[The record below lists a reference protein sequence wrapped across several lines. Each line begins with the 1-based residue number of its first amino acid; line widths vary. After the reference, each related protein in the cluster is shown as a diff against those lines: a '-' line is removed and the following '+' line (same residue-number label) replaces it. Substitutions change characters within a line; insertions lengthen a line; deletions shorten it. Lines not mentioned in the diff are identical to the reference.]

1 MAQAAKTPVAIVAFD
16 FTAFESALSA
26 LEATRSKVKDAAKAA
41 KLSDG
46 KAFLALL
53 SLVADYGVATYDL
66 QPLALLVKRA
76 KPSAL
81 GKRVIAALFPS
92 HEMVVRVAD
101 KSLGFVVR
109 DGFAKTYDLKV
120 WDVVSSAAKSGDTL
134 DCDQVKAAC
143 PAPKASNQD
152 KVDALRK
159 ALAAKVKA
167 GLSKADIAD
176 ILKDL

>member
-1 MAQAAKTPVAIVAFD
+1 MAQAAKNITVAFD
-16 FTAFESALSA
+16 FPAFESALSA
-26 LEATRSKVKDAAKAA
+26 LEVTRAKVKDTAKAA

-92 HEMVVRVAD
+92 HEMVVRAD
-101 KSLGFVVR
+101 KSLAFVVR
-109 DGFAKTYDLKV
+109 DGFAKTCNMTL
-120 WDVVSSAAKSGDTL
+120 WGVVSSAAKSGDTL

-152 KVDALRK
+152 NVDALRK

-176 ILKDL
+176 ILKGL

>member
-1 MAQAAKTPVAIVAFD
+1 MAQAAKTPIVVVAFD
-16 FTAFESALSA
+16 FPAFESALSA
-26 LEATRSKVKDAAKAA
+26 LESTRSKVKDAAKAA

-53 SLVADYGVATYDL
+53 ALVAEYGVATYDL

-92 HEMVVRVAD
+92 HEMVVRAD

-120 WDVVSSAAKSGDTL
+120 WGVVSSAAKSGDTL

-159 ALAAKVKA
+159 ALAAKMKA
-167 GLSKADIAD
+167 GLSKSDIAD
-176 ILKDL
+176 ILKGL